1 MPSASQIAD
10 HLQQIPDL
18 TLRRRFAA
26 FEVLR
31 YAETVEERQHNI
43 GDHTRVQFWLFRL
56 DVFYQQ
62 SREFLL
68 SARNNFLR
76 FGRQTRKL
84 AHRIH
89 GEASSLI
96 VIAAEAQSQKPLNVA
111 PTERLRCQDFRS
123 TSLGVALKA
132 SKKEVLLIFELRIQA
147 RLVDAGRLFQVLN
160 CRVREALF
168 PKDRD
173 GPVQHTLAIELFRSS
188 HASSAIKEL
197 IYSYR

>member
-1 MPSASQIAD
+1 MVIINRFWARAASLSPRLSVSQIAD
-10 HLQQIPDL
+10 HLHQIPDL

-43 GDHTRVQFWLFRL
+43 GDHTRVHFWLFRL

-89 GEASSLI
+89 GEASSLV
-96 VIAAEAQSQKPLNVA
+96 VIA
-111 PTERLRCQDFRS
+111 
-123 TSLGVALKA
+123 
-132 SKKEVLLIFELRIQA
+132 
-147 RLVDAGRLFQVLN
+147 
-160 CRVREALF
+160 
-168 PKDRD
+168 
-173 GPVQHTLAIELFRSS
+173 
-188 HASSAIKEL
+188 
-197 IYSYR
+197 